1 MFQLENIKIGIVGL
15 GYVGLPLAIAFAEKY
30 TVTGYDINT
39 TRITELNKGIDET
52 GEVSSEDLNKADK
65 LNLSCS
71 LKDLANCTVYIIT
84 VPTLINQDKEP
95 DFKFLYN
102 ASETI
107 ASLLKKGDTVIYE
120 STVYPGATEEE
131 CIPILEQLSGL
142 TLNKDFF
149 VGYSPERINPGDK
162 KNTLKT
168 IVKLTSGSNEATRIF
183 VDELYGSII
192 TAGTYSV
199 SSIKVAEAAKVIENT
214 QRDINIA
221 FVNELSQIL
230 APMAVSTQEVLAAA
244 GTKWNFLKFTPGL
257 VGGHCIGINPYF
269 LSYKSTSLG
278 YTPQLILNSRRINEG
293 MPLFVAEQIILHL
306 AKRQIAPSTAKLL
319 ILGTSFKEN
328 CPDVRNSK
336 VLELIEK
343 LAEYKVQLTVFD
355 PIVVGMETVVAD
367 IAAPPHQQFD
377 CIVLAVAHNEF
388 LLTNWSDYLS
398 ANGFIYDIK
407 GFLPVNSNTIRL

>member
-1 MFQLENIKIGIVGL
+1 MFKPESIKIGIVGL

-30 TVTGYDINT
+30 TVTGYDINAK
-39 TRITELNKGIDET
+39 RINELNKSIDET
-52 GEVSSEDLNKADK
+52 GEVSTDDLNNADK
-65 LNLSCS
+65 LTLTSSLNELS
-71 LKDLANCTVYIIT
+71 NCNVFIIT
-84 VPTLINQDKEP
+84 VPTLINQYKEP
-95 DFKFLYN
+95 DFRFLFK
-102 ASETI
+102 ASEDI
-107 ASLLKKGDTVIYE
+107 ASILKKGDTVIYE

-131 CIPILEQLSGL
+131 CIPILEKISGL
-142 TLNKDFF
+142 TLNIDFF

-168 IVKLTSGSNEATRIF
+168 IVKLTSGSNEATRVF
-183 VDELYGSII
+183 VDHLYSSII
-192 TAGTYSV
+192 TAGTCSV

-269 LSYKSTSLG
+269 LSYKSSTLG

-306 AKRQIAPSTAKLL
+306 AKRQISPVVAKIL
-319 ILGTSFKEN
+319 ILGASFKEN

-336 VLELIEK
+336 VLELISNLE
-343 LAEYKVQLTVFD
+343 EYKVQLTVFD
-355 PIVVGMETVVAD
+355 PIVAGMDSVVSD
-367 IAAPPHQQFD
+367 IKVLQHLQFD
-377 CIVLAVAHNEF
+377 CIVLAVPHNDF
-388 LLTNWSDYLS
+388 LITNWSDYLS
-398 ANGFIYDIK
+398 TSGFIYDIK
-407 GFLPVNSNTIRL
+407 GFLPLATNTIRL